1 MLRQIAIVA
10 TAATLFSSP
19 ARAELPAPVAA
30 QLEAAG
36 LPQDALG
43 AIVLRGGATLL
54 SHNAERAM
62 QPAST
67 MKLVTT
73 LVGLEQLG
81 PAYRGRT
88 ELRSGAQIAGGVL
101 KGDLILRAGA
111 DADLN
116 ADALEHMLQALR
128 NLGVKKIQGDLIV
141 DRQLFHPAR
150 PDRGAPTFDD
160 TPEARYNVVPDA
172 LLLNTNLL
180 QVELNSAGKQLKLLM
195 MPPLEDVAIE
205 SDMTLTDT
213 PCARWQEGWRTP
225 DYVRDDEGKLTVI
238 LHGSFPKN
246 CAKATSINVL
256 DRSDYT
262 ARLLRATWRRL
273 GGTISGAVR
282 EAEAPGAA
290 VPGAGVGAGLS
301 DTRLLA
307 EHVARALPEVLRDI
321 NKISD
326 NAQARLLY
334 LSLGALEYDV
344 MLGSRPL
351 AAIPSAPENT
361 AARAEQVVRQWFARR
376 HIDDAAL
383 VIENGSGLSRNERI
397 APRQMAALLQ
407 AGLESLWAPEFLSS
421 LPIAGVDGT
430 MRRRLQESF
439 AAQRARIKTGSLKN
453 VMAIGGY
460 APDANGRLCVVVALI
475 NHEQAGAG
483 RAALDALID
492 WVATAAPLN

>member
-1 MLRQIAIVA
+1 MLRQIASAAIVA
-10 TAATLFSSP
+10 ALFSAP

-54 SHNAERAM
+54 AHNAERAM

-128 NLGVKKIQGDLIV
+128 NLGVTKIQGDLIV

-150 PDRGAPTFDD
+150 PDRGAPAFDE
-160 TPEARYNVVPDA
+160 TPESRYNVVPDA

-180 QVELNSAGKQLKLLM
+180 QVELNSTGKQLKLLM
-195 MPPLEDVAIE
+195 MPPLEDVGIE

-225 DYVRDDEGKLTVI
+225 DYVRDDEGRLTVI
-238 LHGSFPKN
+238 LHGGFPKN

-256 DRSDYT
+256 DRADYT

-273 GGTISGAVR
+273 GGTLSGAVR
-282 EAEAPGAA
+282 EAEAPGA
-290 VPGAGVGAGLS
+290 GLGE
-301 DTRLLA
+301 TRLLA

-351 AAIPSAPENT
+351 APIPSAPEDT

-397 APRQMAALLQ
+397 APKQMAALLQ

-460 APDANGRLCVVVALI
+460 APDANGRLCVVVAII
-475 NHEQAGAG
+475 NHEQAGGG

>member
-1 MLRQIAIVA
+1 MLRQIASAAIVA
-10 TAATLFSSP
+10 ALFSAP

-54 SHNAERAM
+54 AHNAERAM

-128 NLGVKKIQGDLIV
+128 NLGVTKIQGDLIV

-150 PDRGAPTFDD
+150 PDRGAPAFDE
-160 TPEARYNVVPDA
+160 TPESRYNVVPDA

-180 QVELNSAGKQLKLLM
+180 QVELNSTGKQLKLLM
-195 MPPLEDVAIE
+195 MPPLEDVGIE

-225 DYVRDDEGKLTVI
+225 DYVRDDEGRLTVI
-238 LHGSFPKN
+238 LHGGFPKN

-256 DRSDYT
+256 DRADYT

-273 GGTISGAVR
+273 GGTLGGAVR
-282 EAEAPGAA
+282 EAEAPG
-290 VPGAGVGAGLS
+290 VGAPGVGAPG
-301 DTRLLA
+301 
-307 EHVARALPEVLRDI
+307 V
-321 NKISD
+321 
-326 NAQARLLY
+326 
-334 LSLGALEYDV
+334 GAPGV
-344 MLGSRPL
+344 G
-351 AAIPSAPENT
+351 PSA
-361 AARAEQVVRQWFARR
+361 
-376 HIDDAAL
+376 
-383 VIENGSGLSRNERI
+383 S
-397 APRQMAALLQ
+397 
-407 AGLESLWAPEFLSS
+407 
-421 LPIAGVDGT
+421 
-430 MRRRLQESF
+430 
-439 AAQRARIKTGSLKN
+439 
-453 VMAIGGY
+453 
-460 APDANGRLCVVVALI
+460 
-475 NHEQAGAG
+475 
-483 RAALDALID
+483 
-492 WVATAAPLN
+492 AAPVLSMAKGAK